1 MKIAMVKQHAALK
14 AAGLLDRVHLV
25 MNIHDALEY
34 YVHESVAPEDVVRV
48 VAPAVTFP
56 VAGLPK
62 IVADWHT
69 GPKWGSL
76 TEWSWDGVRLVEKG
90 GVKPPQPAPAT
101 VEPAVGGSGAAL
113 EPSVQEPLRER
124 YAPDNKEAVET
135 HAAAAQALPPPVQS
149 DAPSQQLVVSISQ
162 MPDSDQYGRWLA
174 MLSSTP
180 GPHAVVLNTP
190 EGTLDYEALR
200 TGLTPDDQPRI
211 SLALG
216 GATVKWAASSVD
228 SSVFAAGIQL

>member
-1 MKIAMVKQHAALK
+1 
-14 AAGLLDRVHLV
+14 
-25 MNIHDALEY
+25 
-34 YVHESVAPEDVVRV
+34 
-48 VAPAVTFP
+48 
-56 VAGLPK
+56 
-62 IVADWHT
+62 
-69 GPKWGSL
+69 
-76 TEWSWDGVRLVEKG
+76 
-90 GVKPPQPAPAT
+90 
-101 VEPAVGGSGAAL
+101 
-113 EPSVQEPLRER
+113 
-124 YAPDNKEAVET
+124 
-135 HAAAAQALPPPVQS
+135 
-149 DAPSQQLVVSISQ
+149 